1 MATVSYSSR
10 EIDCKLVYAGPGLS
24 GKTTNVKHIHSV
36 IPSDDRGKLISLATG
51 NERTLFFDF
60 LPVNSGTIY
69 GFKVR
74 LHLYSVPG
82 QAMYSDSRQL
92 ILQGADGIIF
102 VADSQRARMDANI
115 ASLRDL
121 KENLRSSRRKGLSL
135 VLQNNKRD
143 LPDILP
149 SEMIRKDL
157 GLERVPCIE
166 SVATEG
172 IGVFETLRKAS
183 RIVLRRLHRQFS
195 LVLEEKRG

>member
-24 GKTTNVKHIHSV
+24 GKTTNVKYIHSV
-36 IPSDDRGKLISLATG
+36 IPSYDRGKLISLATG

-121 KENLRSSRRKGLSL
+121 KENLRASRRKGLSL

-149 SEMIRKDL
+149 SEKIRKDL
-157 GLERVPCIE
+157 GLERMPCIE

-183 RIVLRRLHRQFS
+183 RIVMRRLHRQFS

>member
-24 GKTTNVKHIHSV
+24 GKTTNVKYIHSV

-60 LPVNSGTIY
+60 LPVNSGTVY

-121 KENLRSSRRKGLSL
+121 KENLRYTKRKGLSL

-149 SEMIRKDL
+149 SEMIRKEL

-183 RIVLRRLHRQFS
+183 RIVMRRLHRQFS

>member
-24 GKTTNVKHIHSV
+24 GKTTNVKFIHSQ
-36 IPSDDRGKLISLATG
+36 IPSSDRGKLISLATG

-60 LPVNSGTIY
+60 LPINTGTIY

-82 QAMYSDSRQL
+82 QAMYTDSRQL
-92 ILQGADGIIF
+92 ILQGVDGIIF
-102 VADSQRARMDANI
+102 VADSQRARMEANI

-121 KENLRSSRRKGLSL
+121 KENLRDTKRKGLSL
-135 VLQNNKRD
+135 VLQANKRD

-149 SEMIRKDL
+149 TDTIRKKL

-166 SVATEG
+166 SVAVDGT
-172 IGVFETLRKAS
+172 GVFETLRKAS
-183 RIVLRRLHRQFS
+183 RIVMRRLHRQFS
-195 LVLEEKRG
+195 LALNEKRG